1 MKMRLKLKILALV
14 LVPIFV
20 LGAITAVTNS
30 KSVEESMRQEIKNQL
45 KAATVGG
52 LQAYEYAN
60 TSDYEKT
67 SDGKV
72 MKGETLSISDDFTI
86 VDNLKE
92 NAGVDATFFY
102 GDERIVTTVE
112 DNKGERIIGSKAS
125 EKVTQIVLGEGKDYF
140 DPNITINGSEYYGYY
155 EPVFQPSTGE
165 VIGMFF
171 AGRSVTD
178 VNAFLSSIIWKSI
191 LIISAVVIFF
201 TIISYLVIQ
210 SIVKALRRSTYTLE
224 EVAEGNLLVD
234 IKQKDL
240 KRTDEIGDSIRS
252 TLKLRESL
260 RNIIK
265 EIKDTSDI
273 VGSSAAILDETLEE
287 TRATTEEVGRAID
300 EISSGAM
307 SQAEETQNATE
318 KIMEMGNLIAKTV
331 SDVED
336 LNKNSESVKENG
348 NKALEILEELNN
360 INDKTKLAIE
370 SISNQTITTNESVQ
384 KIKQVTEFITD
395 IADETNLLSL
405 NASIEAARAGEQG
418 RGFAIVASQIQKLAE
433 QSSEAAKQIET
444 VVNLLINDSNKAVDT
459 MDKVKKVSFVQN
471 EKVMETKERF
481 INVSEGINASIDGIN
496 GIANRTLELDQSR
509 IEVIDIVQGLSA
521 IAQENAAGT
530 EETTAATE
538 ELNATIAH
546 ISDSANELKE
556 VSNKLREDIE
566 IFQV

>member
-52 LQAYEYAN
+52 LQAYENAN

-92 NAGVDATFFY
+92 NAGVDVTFFY

>member
-384 KIKQVTEFITD
+384 KIKQVTELITD

>member
-191 LIISAVVIFF
+191 LIISTVVIFF

-210 SIVKALRRSTYTLE
+210 SIVKALRRSTNTLE